1 MKVKRLLGE
10 FARIICQ
17 NKDHV
22 GRAIYFL
29 GWALIDP
36 PIHYLTCVIAPW
48 SPVWKNQSE
57 IRWKTHIPN
66 LVHSGMLLKHSKKTQ
81 IFKFKFKF
89 KISKFGGRE
98 EYIIS

>member
-1 MKVKRLLGE
+1 MKVKRLLWE
-10 FARIICQ
+10 FARIKTMWEEQ
-17 NKDHV
+17 Y
-22 GRAIYFL
+22 IY
-29 GWALIDP
+29 WDELIDP

-98 EYIIS
+98 EYIRS